1 MTLIRNANAKIST
14 KITRFIP
21 LPFLRAFFGLI
32 LALGAPSGWILV
44 QWLAGRDP
52 FSTEHIDSLLY
63 TYITL
68 TTIIVFSALGYF
80 IGRREQ
86 IITALALTDG
96 LTALY
101 NKRYF
106 KNRLE
111 QEFERHQRNATP
123 LAIILIDLDFF
134 KHVNDH
140 YGHQAG
146 DECLIKVA
154 HSIDKAIYR
163 PADLVARYGGEEFV
177 ILLPETEG
185 LQAFVVAN
193 RVNEAVS
200 DLGLDHE
207 YAEGHKKVSISVGV
221 SSAIPTEE
229 SSAKK
234 LLEAADGALYKAK
247 ENGRNRVEMQ
257 MD

>member
-1 MTLIRNANAKIST
+1 MTLIRNANAKVST
-14 KITRFIP
+14 KLTHFISLP
-21 LPFLRAFFGLI
+21 LLRALFGLL

-52 FSTEHIDSLLY
+52 FAEEHIDSLLY

-68 TTIIVFSALGYF
+68 TTIIVFSAFGYF

-86 IITALALTDG
+86 MITDLALTDG

-111 QEFERHQRNATP
+111 QEFERHQRNASP

-134 KHVNDH
+134 KHVNDN

-146 DECLIKVA
+146 DEVLKNVSSTIMANCRKNEIA
-154 HSIDKAIYR
+154 
-163 PADLVARYGGEEFV
+163 ARVGGEE
-177 ILLPETEG
+177 ISII
-185 LQAFVVAN
+185 ACDC
-193 RVNEAVS
+193 
-200 DLGLDHE
+200 DLNSATNL
-207 YAEGHKKVSISVGV
+207 AERIR
-221 SSAIPTEE
+221 SAIEKSTSCWQGEE
-229 SSAKK
+229 IKITASFGIAKASDATK
-234 LLEAADGALYKAK
+234 NAWQIYQHADKALYQAK
-247 ENGRNRVEMQ
+247 QTGRNKTCVYG
-257 MD
+257 